1 MRPDR
6 PRAPPRIAYREVT
19 ADDMP
24 FLRALYREVREPELA
39 LTAWDAETRERFADQ
54 QFELQDRWY
63 RGHYPGAQLLA
74 IEREGRLIG
83 RLYLQAGAD
92 ELRLIELTIAADE
105 RNRGLGTAIVTSVM
119 ELAATRGTPVT
130 LHVEGFNPAMR
141 LYARLGFRPGAANG
155 IYVPMRWE
163 PLTPG

>member
-1 MRPDR
+1 M
-6 PRAPPRIAYREVT
+6 AYREVT
-19 ADDMP
+19 AADMP

-39 LTAWDAETRERFADQ
+39 LTAWDAETRGRFADQ

-63 RGHYPGAQLLA
+63 RGQYPGAQLLA
-74 IEREGRLIG
+74 IEREGRLVG

-92 ELRLIELTIAADE
+92 ELRLIELTIAAAE
-105 RNRGLGTAIVTSVM
+105 RNRGLGTAVVGSVM

-130 LHVEGFNPAMR
+130 LHVESFNPAMR
-141 LYARLGFRPGAANG
+141 LYARLDFRAGAANG